1 MDSPLII
8 IFYAVYAVAGLLL
21 LWVVI
26 RGLVKGD
33 SIKKIGR
40 DLVKPASM
48 VIGTLVLW
56 YVYLSLTGML
66 KEIYQF

>member
-8 IFYAVYAVAGLLL
+8 IFYVVYAIAGLML

-26 RGLVKGD
+26 KGLMKGD

-40 DLVKPASM
+40 DLVKPVSM
-48 VIGTLVLW
+48 IIGTLVLW